1 MLGFYYLIF
10 RRRNILIFFR
20 MDRWYFFWLE
30 QKKMVKFDSVNMMF
44 IMEIYFLLVRGDIY
58 YNVFLVQVQD
68 VFLKF
73 LMKIKFL

>member
-20 MDRWYFFWLE
+20 MDRWYFFRLE